1 MAFKVFLTYSTD
13 PQEHAIVWRLQ
24 TLAAAHGIAVFVP
37 QRSGFAFPSSRRDA
51 LVLSEQVQHAIDQ
64 ADCVLA
70 IITTSAG
77 RAVEKE
83 LNYALGRN
91 KLIIPI
97 VEQGVEDQSFL
108 RKFHRIF
115 SFGRWEEPGK
125 IESEVVAFLK
135 QQEVDKNY
143 RQAVGA
149 LVAIGMGLFALSG
162 LSKE

>member
-1 MAFKVFLTYSTD
+1 MAFKVFLSYSTD

-37 QRSGFAFPSSRRDA
+37 QRSGFTFPSSRRDA

-83 LNYALGRN
+83 LNYALGKS

-97 VEQGVEDQSFL
+97 VEQGVGNDSFL
-108 RKFHRIF
+108 RKFNPIF
-115 SFGRWEEPGK
+115 RFNRWDEPGR
-125 IESEVVAFLK
+125 IETEVVSFLK
-135 QQEVDKNY
+135 QQKMAKDN

-149 LVAIGMGLFALSG
+149 LVAIGMGLLALAG